1 MYRNSF
7 FHITIMKK
15 RLLKLAVLLIF
26 CLPINVFAIEYI
38 WTDHQGNRHFDC
50 GGFVVG
56 GKAIIKDLGRSR
68 FRARGVLIDREI
80 QATSIYHAAQIACGE
95 RDEYEAPRP
104 TDKQSQ

>member
-1 MYRNSF
+1 
-7 FHITIMKK
+7 MKT
-15 RLLKLAVLLIF
+15 RLLYLVVLLALCI
-26 CLPINVFAIEYI
+26 PTSVFAIEYL

-56 GKAIIKDLGRSR
+56 GKAIIKDLGRGR

-95 RDEYEAPRP
+95 RDEFEAPKP
-104 TDKQSQ
+104 TEEQSQQ